1 MKNSSALVIVDLQ
14 NDFCPGGALPIPEG
28 DGIVPVVK
36 RYLDLF
42 MAAGVPVFF
51 TRDWHPA
58 RTVHFKEFGGLWP
71 PHCIQE
77 TEGARFH
84 PGLKI
89 PADAVIITKGESPEG
104 DSYSGFDGHDAVGLD
119 FEDSLKGRGITHIYI
134 GGLAT
139 DYCVKATAL
148 DGLGR
153 GFKVTVLLDAIR
165 GVDANPG
172 DSETALEDMMAKGAD
187 TSTVDEIEFA

>member
-1 MKNSSALVIVDLQ
+1 MRNRSALVIVDLQ
-14 NDFCPGGALPIPEG
+14 NDFCPKGALPVPGG
-28 DGIVPVVK
+28 DGIVPVVN

-42 MAAGVPVFF
+42 MAAGVQVFF

-58 RTVHFKEFGGLWP
+58 RTVHFKEFGGSWP
-71 PHCIQE
+71 PHCVQG

-84 PGLKI
+84 PGVKM

-104 DSYSGFDGHDAVGLD
+104 DSYSGFDGFDPVGLD
-119 FEDSLKGRGITHIYI
+119 FEASIKGRGITHIYL
-134 GGLAT
+134 GGLAG

-153 GFKVTVLLDAIR
+153 GFKVTVLLDAIK
-165 GVDANPG
+165 GVDARPG
-172 DSETALEDMMAKGAD
+172 DSERALEEMLAKGAE
-187 TSTVDEIEFA
+187 TSTIDEIDFT